1 MGGGMNAPSAMSFCR
16 QSREM
21 HYMQRVRFM
30 GQKGMSP
37 QIESIL
43 TLEGVPWDGALVR
56 QHQKNPVKV
65 KRCHLK

>member
-1 MGGGMNAPSAMSFCR
+1 
-16 QSREM
+16 
-21 HYMQRVRFM
+21 M

-43 TLEGVPWDGALVR
+43 TLEGVPWDGALVC